1 MIHKK
6 VRDKHGNLYTL
17 SLMDKDDK
25 LLRRGPVYI
34 HKPNYHRRLI
44 SQTFEMLLLIGLAV
58 VSVSIVA
65 VATTDLGN
73 IAVIQESCKIASLEV
88 IKTGDSLGFMR
99 IVIQNDSDED
109 TTAVKLTDTQGTV
122 EFFDSRGTLQTI
134 HNFGS
139 LPGRGTLNEGI
150 RITSSPD
157 SMPDSVLVQATVD
170 YGGSIKPLTCTAEAT
185 VR

>member
-17 SLMDKDDK
+17 SLMNKDDK

-99 IVIQNDSDED
+99 IVIQNDSDVD
-109 TTAVKLTDTQGTV
+109 AQVILDDTQDTV
-122 EFFDSRGTLQTI
+122 EFFDSGGVAKTI